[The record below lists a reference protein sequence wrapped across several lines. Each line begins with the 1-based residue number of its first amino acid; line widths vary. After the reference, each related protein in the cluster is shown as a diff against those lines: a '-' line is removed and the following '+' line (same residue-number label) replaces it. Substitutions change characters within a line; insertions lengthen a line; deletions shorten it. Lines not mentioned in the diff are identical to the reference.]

1 MEFES
6 SSPRPTNNNNNR
18 PSSSS
23 RYKGV
28 IPQPNGRWGAQ
39 IYLKQ
44 QRVWLGTFDTEAQ
57 AAAAYDIG
65 AHKFRGPN
73 KRKKPTYDDE
83 AQTAFLDSHSR
94 EEIVDMLRNHTYHQE
109 LERTADRNMVVGGR
123 SPRGG
128 RRVEMLFEKVLTPSD
143 VGRLN
148 RLVIPKHHA
157 ERNFRP
163 FLHPEA
169 AAKGVLMNVELGKG
183 KMWRFRYSYW
193 RSSQSY
199 VLMRGWGR
207 FVKEKRL
214 SAGDLVRFSRSI
226 LSSDKQLCIGWK
238 KIDKKKVIGGRLAAP
253 ADAGGGQV
261 VIRLFGVDIFPGK
274 KITGGGG

>member
-1 MEFES
+1 
-6 SSPRPTNNNNNR
+6 
-18 PSSSS
+18 
-23 RYKGV
+23 
-28 IPQPNGRWGAQ
+28 
-39 IYLKQ
+39 
-44 QRVWLGTFDTEAQ
+44 
-57 AAAAYDIG
+57 
-65 AHKFRGPN
+65 
-73 KRKKPTYDDE
+73 
-83 AQTAFLDSHSR
+83 
-94 EEIVDMLRNHTYHQE
+94 ML
-109 LERTADRNMVVGGR
+109 VVGR

-128 RRVEMLFEKVLTPSD
+128 RRVEILFEKVLTPSD

-169 AAKGVLMNVELGKG
+169 AAKGVLMNVEEEEEAAEGG

-238 KIDKKKVIGGRLAAP
+238 KIDKKVIGGRLAAP

-261 VIRLFGVDIFPGK
+261 VIRLFGVDIVPGK
-274 KITGGGG
+274 